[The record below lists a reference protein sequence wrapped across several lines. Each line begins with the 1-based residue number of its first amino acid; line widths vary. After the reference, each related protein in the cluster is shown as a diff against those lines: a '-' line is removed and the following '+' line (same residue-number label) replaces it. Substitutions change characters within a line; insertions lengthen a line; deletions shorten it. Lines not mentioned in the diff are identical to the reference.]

1 MTYDVRPATLYI
13 NCHFPVKNHERPTFR
28 PKTRLFCLVET
39 TFERLEK
46 SLREIDFNSSAL
58 PHDNFPMRSIIIYK
72 HYFSDFYAG
81 QTNEVKAKIDWTI
94 RLIKELPRIPE
105 QYFKHLEGTD
115 GLYEIR
121 VQQGNNIYRIFCFF
135 DAGNL
140 VVLGNAFQKKT
151 QKTPANEINLALKI
165 KKDYFDEKR

>member
-1 MTYDVRPATLYI
+1 
-13 NCHFPVKNHERPTFR
+13 
-28 PKTRLFCLVET
+28 
-39 TFERLEK
+39 
-46 SLREIDFNSSAL
+46 
-58 PHDNFPMRSIIIYK
+58 MRSIIIYK